1 MRIGI
6 DIDDTITNTYEYM
19 TPYVCKSFNIDEESI
34 KGKNGTYREVY
45 RLERQDYVNF
55 LKKYFNDFAPLITVK
70 EDAKKVINKLHEK
83 NEIIIITAR
92 NEEYFEN
99 VKELCSN
106 YLKKENILFDDI
118 IVNAKPKG
126 PICKERNIDILIDDS
141 VENCISAKENNI
153 KCILFDSKINKNTDE
168 FTRAHNW
175 KEVEYLLENEVK

>member
-6 DIDDTITNTYEYM
+6 DIDDTITNTFEYM
-19 TPYVCKSFNIDEESI
+19 TPYVLKKFNIKEESI
-34 KGKNGTYREVY
+34 KGKNGRYSEVY
-45 RLERQDYVNF
+45 GINKQQYISF
-55 LKKYFNDFAPLITVK
+55 LKETFNSIAPFISIKEDVK
-70 EDAKKVINKLHEK
+70 EIIKELKKQ

-99 VKELCSN
+99 VKELCAQFLEKN
-106 YLKKENILFDDI
+106 DIPFDEI

-126 PICKERNIDILIDDS
+126 PICKEKNIDVLIDDS

-153 KCILFDSKINKNTDE
+153 KCILFDSKINKNTNE

-175 KEVEYLLENEVK
+175 KEVKSIIEVI